1 MQEQNGKEKNAGIKK
16 YNYIVLS
23 VLIAIVFP
31 LILVLFTIYNE
42 RSYGILSTIIIILA
56 CVPFFMNYEMKKP
69 KAREWIPL
77 VVMASLAAIGRILFA
92 AVPFFKPTSAIIIIT
107 ASVFGPIEGFLTG
120 ALAAISSNLF
130 FGQGPWTPWQMFSWG
145 FIGFISG
152 ILFKKNIL
160 KEGISLYIFGG
171 LCGYIFGWIMNLWTA
186 LSFTANLNSGTFF
199 SLYISSF
206 VPDTIHSIS
215 TIFFLKVLF
224 ESWRKR
230 LMRIKVKFNIN

>member
-230 LMRIKVKFNIN
+230 LMRIKVKFNIS